1 MNLTKKQQAGL
12 LAVVN
17 DYAPQVADAIEK
29 AIKANAVHKRQATVS
44 LSIKV
49 NRDAEKSA
57 LINVHAQVK
66 STVPKTSHEDLKA
79 WSMIEVAFTVDC
91 EEDEGQQKLEG
102 A

>member
-1 MNLTKKQQAGL
+1 MDLTAKQKKALEGI
-12 LAVVN
+12 VS
-17 DYAPQVADAIEK
+17 DYVPQIADAIEK
-29 AIKANAVHKRQATVS
+29 AIKANATHKRQATVS

-91 EEDEGQQKLEG
+91 EEDEGQQKLETG
-102 A
+102 

>member
-1 MNLTKKQQAGL
+1 MKITTKQAKGIE
-12 LAVVN
+12 AMVV
-17 DYAPQVADAIEK
+17 DYAPKVAEAITK
-29 AIKANAVHKRQATVS
+29 AIQANAVHKRQATVS

-79 WSMIEVAFTVDC
+79 WSMIEVAFTADC
-91 EEDEGQQKLEG
+91 EEDEGQQKLETG
-102 A
+102 